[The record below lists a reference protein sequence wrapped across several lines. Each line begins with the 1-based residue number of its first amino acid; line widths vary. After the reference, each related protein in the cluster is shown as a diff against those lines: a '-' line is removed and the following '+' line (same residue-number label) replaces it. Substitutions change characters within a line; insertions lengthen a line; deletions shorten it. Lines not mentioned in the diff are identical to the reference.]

1 MTEKEKMLAGFIY
14 DANNDAELLH
24 ERGVCQQLCHEL
36 NQMSPLE
43 VGARLAVVKRL
54 FGATKGT
61 ATVVSPFVCDYG
73 WNVRV
78 GENFFI
84 NAGGVM
90 LDEAAISFGDNVFI
104 GPQCGFYTA
113 IHPLDAPRRN
123 AGLEYA
129 RPIEIGS
136 NVWIGGHV
144 TVLPGVRIGDGAVI
158 GAGSVV
164 TRDIPPRVVAV
175 GNPCR
180 VIRQIEDAP
189 CGEK

>member
-1 MTEKEKMLAGFIY
+1 MTEKEKMLAGEIY
-14 DANNDAELLH
+14 DASHDADLLH
-24 ERGVCQQLCHEL
+24 KRDVCQQLCQEL
-36 NQMSPLE
+36 NRTSPLE
-43 VGARLAVVKRL
+43 VEARLSLVKRL
-54 FGATKGT
+54 FGETKGI

-90 LDEAAISFGDNVFI
+90 LDEAPITFGDNVFV

-113 IHPLDAPRRN
+113 MHPLDALQRR

-129 RPIEIGS
+129 RPIWIG
-136 NVWIGGHV
+136 NDVWIGGHV
-144 TVLPGVRIGDGAVI
+144 TVLPGVSVGDGAVI

-164 TRDIPPRVVAV
+164 TRDVPSRVVAV

-180 VIRQIEDAP
+180 VIRGVEETRG
-189 CGEK
+189 GEE

>member
-1 MTEKEKMLAGFIY
+1 MTEKEKMLAGDIY

-36 NQMSPLE
+36 NQTSPLE
-43 VGARLAVVKRL
+43 VEARQTAVKRL

-90 LDEAAISFGDNVFI
+90 LDEAPITFGDNVFI

-129 RPIEIGS
+129 RPIVIGS

-164 TRDIPPRVVAV
+164 TKDVPPRVVAV

-180 VIRQIEDAP
+180 VLRQIEDVP
-189 CGEK
+189 CGGK